1 MGLISSIER
10 GYKYMREILPSSGA
24 AKKAAKVVTQPFKAE
39 SSATAKVDSFVH
51 VADNAVPSKLQKALD
66 LVGPYERDKQQFLKE
81 LYSTGSNKFDFIYNH
96 KYFNGGMP
104 YFNDKEFISA
114 IKKMSEKEIKQTF
127 DDVTKLYESLPKEGV
142 EYNQAT
148 KEIIYKAQTP
158 RATNIAQLT
167 ILRANNKEAYDYI
180 LKNPNKEA
188 VSSLLSN
195 FDYRINGSALET
207 LTIPQIRQMQGL
219 GQASRLH
226 FPEDRKIIMEGNAA
240 LTRYVEYSDMFCQ
253 QPEDVAR
260 LSKYLSK
267 STITEPFTAFR
278 AEKDTGMFSSI
289 ILDKSMARKVK
300 FIALKNMFKAKKVK
314 VHEYNGTFDN
324 FNHTNL
330 FSHIMNSKELTLADA
345 MQVAKY
351 GGKKYQEQ
359 IADLIKNSQVKD
371 NRFKSLTFDSTFA
384 RQWAETQ
391 DGHTKILHNMSVDS
405 GLNGAYSGVNNRQ
418 AEFILNNDDKVMRF
432 QNVIYDPK
440 RDIFCLDTSVSVK

>member
-24 AKKAAKVVTQPFKAE
+24 AKKAAKVVTKPFKTE

-81 LYSTGSNKFDFIYNH
+81 LYSTGQNKFDYIYNH
-96 KYFNGGMP
+96 KYFDREMP
-104 YFNDKEFISA
+104 DFNDKEFISA
-114 IKKMSEKEIKQTF
+114 IKKLNEKEIKQTF
-127 DDVTKLYESLPKEGV
+127 DDVTKLYESLPKEGAG
-142 EYNQAT
+142 YNQAT

-158 RATNIAQLT
+158 RATNLAQLT
-167 ILRANNKEAYDYI
+167 ILRVNNKEAYDYI

-195 FDYRINGSALET
+195 FDDRINGSVLET

-219 GQASRLH
+219 GRVSHLH
-226 FPEDRKIIMEGNAA
+226 FPEDCKIARDGNAA
-240 LTRYVEYSDMFCQ
+240 LSRFVESSDSFCR

-260 LSKYLSK
+260 LSKYLS
-267 STITEPFTAFR
+267 SNTITEPFTAFR

-300 FIALKNMFKAKKVK
+300 FIALKNMFKARKVK
-314 VHEYNGTFDN
+314 VHEYNGTFEN

-351 GGKKYQEQ
+351 GGEKYQQQ
-359 IADLIKNSQVKD
+359 IVDLIKNSQVKD
-371 NRFKSLTFDSTFA
+371 NRFKSLTFDSKFA
-384 RQWAETQ
+384 REWVETQ
-391 DGHTKILHNMSVDS
+391 DGHTKILHNMSVGS
-405 GLNGAYSGVNNRQ
+405 GLNGIYAGVDNRQ